1 MSQPTFR
8 EVVSVLDLAYPPALA
23 ADWDAVGP
31 VCGDLDATACS
42 VLFAV
47 DPVMEV
53 VDEALLA
60 QVDLIV
66 THHPLFL
73 AGVHSVAATTA
84 KGKIVQTL
92 ISHGIGLFC
101 AHTNADHAN
110 PGVSDALAAKLGV
123 ADLRPLV
130 PTLVATTFGEPATG
144 TGRVGELPETLTL
157 EQFAESVAAALPAT
171 KHGVRVAGDL
181 QTPVRTVAV
190 CGGAG
195 DGFLADAALA
205 ADVYVT
211 SDLRHHRALE
221 HLAEGGCALID
232 IAHWAGEWPW
242 LEQAAGALV
251 AGLGSQGSSV
261 RTIVSQLPTDPWTAR
276 VLPAPSQG
284 SKS

>member
-31 VCGDLDATACS
+31 VCGDLDATTCS

-110 PGVSDALAAKLGV
+110 PGV

-130 PTLVATTFGEPATG
+130 PILGQPSAG

>member
-1 MSQPTFR
+1 M
-8 EVVSVLDLAYPPALA
+8 SVLELAYPPQLA
-23 ADWDAVGP
+23 ADWDAVGL
-31 VCGDLDATACS
+31 VCGDPDATVAK

-47 DPVMEV
+47 DPVLEV

-92 ISHGIGLFC
+92 ISHGIALFS
-101 AHTNADHAN
+101 AHTNADHAT
-110 PGVSDALAAKLGV
+110 PGVSDALGQKL
-123 ADLRPLV
+123 AMTDLRPLV
-130 PTLVATTFGEPATG
+130 PTAGDPNTG

-157 EQFAESVAAALPAT
+157 EQFAELVATALPQTA
-171 KHGVRVAGDL
+171 HGVRVAGDPM
-181 QTPVRTVAV
+181 TPVRTVAV

-195 DGFLADAALA
+195 DGFLAAAA
-205 ADVYVT
+205 QVADVYVT

-221 HLAEGGCALID
+221 HLADGGCALID
-232 IAHWAGEWPW
+232 ISHWAGEWPW

-251 AGLGSQGSSV
+251 GGLGSQGSSV
-261 RTIVSQLPTDPWTAR
+261 QTIISKLPTDPWTSR
-276 VLPAPSQG
+276 VLMAPTLG
-284 SKS
+284 STY